1 MKKIF
6 EITDPVMIH
15 AILDQAAYGTLA
27 VTEGETPY
35 AVPVNF
41 VRVGGDIYFHGAL
54 SNRKMKALRA
64 NPRVSFSVVES
75 YSVIASFF
83 SATEGSACPA
93 THFFKSVSIDGIASL
108 VESREEKAVMFTAL
122 MEKLQ
127 PEGGYKPFSEESYDK
142 VLKATAVVKITPER
156 TCAKFKFGQH
166 LSQERFEMIITHLQ
180 QRGTERDLETVAL
193 MHQMRNI

>member
-6 EITDPVMIH
+6 EITDLVMIH

-64 NPRVSFSVVES
+64 NPRVSLSVVES

-83 SATEGSACPA
+83 SSTEGSACPA

-108 VESREEKAVMFTAL
+108 VESREEKAVMFTVL

-142 VLKATAVVKITPER
+142 VLKATAVVKIIPER

-166 LSQERFEMIITHLQ
+166 LSEERFEMIITHLQ
-180 QRGTERDLETVAL
+180 QRGTERDLETVA
-193 MHQMRNI
+193 MMQKMRKI